1 MSTNNTIKKNAIVT
15 SNAKTHII
23 SIVVSILLI
32 TLLYHLSYGQ
42 CARASNLVT
51 QPFYFNFGFINMDVM
66 CCADIGHIF
75 SLVIDVNDKEV
86 ISDTSTKTY
95 VDAMVPVPDRW
106 AQTSLLNSCFFIL
119 ILASLI
125 IMFAVFSV
133 ASPSLW

>member
-1 MSTNNTIKKNAIVT
+1 MN
-15 SNAKTHII
+15 
-23 SIVVSILLI
+23 
-32 TLLYHLSYGQ
+32 
-42 CARASNLVT
+42 
-51 QPFYFNFGFINMDVM
+51 VM

-106 AQTSLLNSCFFIL
+106 AQTSKPFIL